1 MYPTMADMSV
11 DLVGG
16 TRDLVSVFL
25 LRNTFILSG
34 LPSTSSVS
42 VMTNLPVAPVE
53 RMIKEA
59 GAERVSGTA
68 AKALAGVLEDH
79 GTEIATKAI
88 KLAKHAG
95 RKTVTAQDIKLA
107 VR

>member
-1 MYPTMADMSV
+1 LY
-11 DLVGG
+11 
-16 TRDLVSVFL
+16 

-34 LPSTSSVS
+34 VPFPSWVF
-42 VMTNLPVAPVE
+42 VMASLPVAPVE

-95 RKTVTAQDIKLA
+95 RKTVKAQDIGLA